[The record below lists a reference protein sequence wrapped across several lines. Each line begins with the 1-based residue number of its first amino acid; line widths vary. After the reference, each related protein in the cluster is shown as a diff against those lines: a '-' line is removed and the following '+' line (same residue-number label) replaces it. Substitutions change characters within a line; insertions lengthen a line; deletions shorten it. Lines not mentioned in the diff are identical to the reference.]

1 MKSNRQYTKPQ
12 TQRFYDEVPIGQEVD
27 LLLDENNP
35 NIPDGYVLMEGQ
47 TLNDSESPLDGQT
60 LPKGIPFPSLV
71 DALVGM
77 VADFAMDTAPDYWVA
92 ADGSELAIAD
102 YPKLYNR
109 YGTTHGSL
117 TDGAGGS
124 GSTHFRIPDYREI
137 VRVGAGTN
145 DTESIASHDTYNVG
159 EFKDDQ
165 MQQITGSANADPG
178 SFTNDSSGAFTAFG
192 VVTNG
197 PDNGTRS
204 RRERVE
210 FDSADSPDARTGTTS
225 RTKQAGV
232 LTCIFAGE

>member
-124 GSTHFRIPDYREI
+124 GSTHFRIPDYREV

-165 MQQITGSANADPG
+165 MQQITGSSG
-178 SFTNDSSGAFTAFG
+178 SFPAVSLATEAGAIDTLSAGVNSGTSGSSYGQRY
-192 VVTNG
+192 V
-197 PDNGTRS
+197 S
-204 RRERVE
+204 
-210 FDSADSPDARTGTTS
+210 FDSANSPSARTGDTT